1 MVRLRKS
8 RGKELNELLDN
19 LLERPGKQKL
29 AILAVMIILIAALYY
44 SFLYSPRADQL
55 AKLADSVEIARN
67 EKMIKTQKT
76 ANLPRLRKDLQQL
89 DAELKKAVAQ
99 LPDKREIAELLSN
112 ISSKAQQ
119 VGLDVLLFRPR
130 PEAFQDFYAEV
141 PVDITV
147 KGNFH
152 NTVSFF
158 DEVGRMNRLVNI
170 DHIGFK
176 NPTVNGDNIVLETTS
191 VATAFRFLDEAERK
205 KVAEDKKKAAKTKR

>member
-1 MVRLRKS
+1 M
-8 RGKELNELLDN
+8 NELLDN
-19 LLERPGKQKL
+19 ILERPGIQKI
-29 AILAVMIILIAALYY
+29 AILAVTIILIAALYY
-44 SFLYSPRADQL
+44 SFLYSPRAEQV
-55 AKLADSVEIARN
+55 AKLSDSVEIAQN
-67 EKMIKTQKT
+67 EKMVKTQKS
-76 ANLPRLRKDLQQL
+76 ANLLRLRKDLQQL

-99 LPDKREIAELLSN
+99 LPEKREIAELLSN
-112 ISSKAQQ
+112 ISAKAQE

-170 DHIGFK
+170 DNIGFK
-176 NPTVNGDNIVLETTS
+176 NPTVAGDRVVLETTS

-205 KVAEDKKKAAKTKR
+205 KVAEDKAKAAKAKR